1 MRRMDEKAWPMTG
14 STAGQILSASIHGH
28 GSFTVTEDAVEMIGV
43 FGGLLHCHQGSGGC
57 RMKGSS

>member
-1 MRRMDEKAWPMTG
+1 MTG